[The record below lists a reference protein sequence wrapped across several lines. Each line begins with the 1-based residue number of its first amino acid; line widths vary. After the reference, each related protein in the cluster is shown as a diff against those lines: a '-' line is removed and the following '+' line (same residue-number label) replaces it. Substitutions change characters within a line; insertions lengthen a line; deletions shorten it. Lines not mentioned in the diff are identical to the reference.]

1 MSRLLSLSLRQSVAL
16 TNHGVFS
23 LVTNIPTLSSLD
35 LSWCDLIADASIENI
50 TLSLVHLRELRLNH
64 CKKISDRGV
73 RKMLL
78 EEHKKGGKRCLRRVD
93 ASSCPSIFVTDR
105 KFIKVVEKARRD
117 GVVVLL
123 EGSGRL

>member
-1 MSRLLSLSLRQSVAL
+1 M
-16 TNHGVFS
+16 
-23 LVTNIPTLSSLD
+23 TNIPTLSSLD
-35 LSWCDLIADASIENI
+35 LSWCDLIDDASIEKI
-50 TLSLVHLRELRLNH
+50 TLSLEHLRELSVNH

-78 EEHKKGGKRCLRRVD
+78 EENKKEVLGERCLRRVD